1 MLMLV
6 PLLVAAG
13 CVPLLGGD
21 LRRVANL
28 RFRHLWLL
36 LGALATQVW
45 LIARPGPQ
53 TVFLTTLEL
62 GAYPLA
68 LAFLY
73 VNRRIAGTSLMALG
87 AGSNFVAIAAN
98 GGVMPQARSAAI
110 IAGMPLNYHGIYAN
124 SAPIPHPHL
133 FWLGDVFPVPAA
145 VPFATVFSIGDFLIM
160 AGAVVALL
168 RITLA
173 ESPSLD
179 TEGPAP
185 MPGASNDP
193 PSTERQ
199 ESGSRVA

>member
-6 PLLVAAG
+6 PLIVAAA

-21 LRRVANL
+21 LRRVSNL

-36 LGALATQVW
+36 LAALATQVW

-68 LAFLY
+68 LGFLY
-73 VNRRIAGTSLMALG
+73 VNRRIPGARLIALG
-87 AGSNFVAIAAN
+87 AGSNLLAIAAN

-110 IAGMPLNYHGIYAN
+110 IAGMPLDYHGIYAN
-124 SAPIPHPHL
+124 SAPIPHAHL
-133 FWLGDVFPVPAA
+133 LWLGDVIPIPAA
-145 VPFATVFSIGDFLIM
+145 VPFATVFSVGDFLIM

-173 ESPSLD
+173 ETSPLD
-179 TEGPAP
+179 PTE
-185 MPGASNDP
+185 
-193 PSTERQ
+193 
-199 ESGSRVA
+199 ESQVSVRPN